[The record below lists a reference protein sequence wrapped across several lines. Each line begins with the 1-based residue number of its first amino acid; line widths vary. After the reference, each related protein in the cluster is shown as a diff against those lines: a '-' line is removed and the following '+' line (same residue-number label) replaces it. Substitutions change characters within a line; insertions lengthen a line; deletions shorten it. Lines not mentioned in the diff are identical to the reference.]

1 MGAMISGDAGARGPE
16 PVVVSLPTTGPDQ
29 AANGSSVTPPSP
41 PQWTERQVGGNHYR
55 KLRIQPLEYIEANG
69 IGFTEGN
76 IIKLATRHQDKGGL
90 EDIEKLIHYGE
101 VLRQRY
107 LDKNAE
113 GQS

>member
-1 MGAMISGDAGARGPE
+1 MVAMISGDAGSRGLE
-16 PVVVSLPTTGPDQ
+16 PVVVNLPVAESDQPVDGPS
-29 AANGSSVTPPSP
+29 ATPPSP